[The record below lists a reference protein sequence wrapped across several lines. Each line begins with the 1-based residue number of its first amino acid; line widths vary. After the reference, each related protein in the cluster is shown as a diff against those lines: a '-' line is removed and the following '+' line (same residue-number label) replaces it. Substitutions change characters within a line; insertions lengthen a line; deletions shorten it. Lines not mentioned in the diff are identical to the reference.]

1 MLLELSPAGVPS
13 HSSQQGRP
21 FEQDCL
27 VCRGLAYQI
36 ASCAD
41 SGALC
46 ATVAR
51 LVVTGWARNQ
61 LPFDVGERRP

>member
-1 MLLELSPAGVPS
+1 MLLELSSAGVPS

-46 ATVAR
+46 ATVAH
-51 LVVTGWARNQ
+51 LA
-61 LPFDVGERRP
+61 